1 VTASISFR
9 QRPATVHRATC
20 YRVAVDY
27 TARRGRTAG
36 VAEQLSNAERGLPE
50 RVAAV
55 LCWLEARFFSCLH
68 QLTCNTTQRYL
79 QPPFVVPMCVSG
91 CTVHNNLVLVLRLY
105 GVHTTCECSG
115 AVEHG
120 HNGGLCI
127 VLTCSWRV
135 ANFGSPTFGTRT
147 RARILMHVH
156 ERPQAP
162 SPERVVP
169 MHGHIH
175 ARGRAPA
182 LSLPRQFQH
191 LHGDCVCQV
200 WRAQV
205 QEQVVV
211 AWCCDFFMIISQ
223 LGESTRRSSQPIRNQ
238 GAGHGS

>member
-147 RARILMHVH
+147 RARRLWTTIVKGHT
-156 ERPQAP
+156 ERTPIYMIYDTM
-162 SPERVVP
+162 RTC
-169 MHGHIH
+169 
-175 ARGRAPA
+175 
-182 LSLPRQFQH
+182 PRYIVEFS
-191 LHGDCVCQV
+191 GKV
-200 WRAQV
+200 RSV
-205 QEQVVV
+205 Q
-211 AWCCDFFMIISQ
+211 
-223 LGESTRRSSQPIRNQ
+223 
-238 GAGHGS
+238 